1 MFLRARVKC
10 MEVFTLAD
18 KMTQVLQSLIFKALR
33 SARLIGEP
41 SITDILGRFFNKYH
55 SLKHCENIIL

>member
-1 MFLRARVKC
+1 
-10 MEVFTLAD
+10 MEIVTFAD

-55 SLKHCENIIL
+55 SLKHCANIIL